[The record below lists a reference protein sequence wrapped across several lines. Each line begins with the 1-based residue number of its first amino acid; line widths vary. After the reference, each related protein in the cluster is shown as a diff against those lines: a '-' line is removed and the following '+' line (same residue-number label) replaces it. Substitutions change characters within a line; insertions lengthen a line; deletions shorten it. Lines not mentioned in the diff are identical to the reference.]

1 LLQHKFII
9 FALKFGYMKF
19 KLTKEFRVGIIF
31 VVATAILIWGLM
43 YLKGMELFK
52 HKMIVYA
59 VYERVNGLVPGN
71 NVEISGM
78 KVGQVKALYFS
89 NKQRGK
95 IVAELYIAEQYPIPV
110 NSIAR
115 INNSDNL
122 IGGRYVEI
130 ALGDS
135 KNIVKDKD
143 TLQSLIEASI
153 GEELNQQL
161 VPLKNKAERVLGS
174 IDTVASLIQE
184 VLNKNTR
191 DNLEASIKHIKDVL
205 NNLSHTT
212 YYLDTLMGSQRNHLA
227 NIIGNIE
234 SISLNLKNNSQKIN
248 NILTNFSEL
257 SDSIAKAKIPTTIAQ
272 VNKAIQDIDIAV
284 NKINNGKGSLGLLLN
299 DDKLYKEAEKAAR
312 DLNLLLEDIKAN
324 PKRYL
329 KVSVL

>member
-1 LLQHKFII
+1 
-9 FALKFGYMKF
+9 
-19 KLTKEFRVGIIF
+19 
-31 VVATAILIWGLM
+31 M

-59 VYERVNGLVPGN
+59 VYDRVNGLVPGN

-95 IVAELYIAEQYPIPV
+95 IVAELYISENYPIPV

-143 TLQSLIEASI
+143 TLRSLIEASI

-212 YYLDTLMGSQRNHLA
+212 YYLDTLMGSQRSHLA

-234 SISLNLKNNSQKIN
+234 SISLNLKNNSQNIN

-257 SDSIAKAKIPTTIAQ
+257 SDSIAKAKIPATIAQ
-272 VNKAIQDIDIAV
+272 VNKAIQDIDIVV
-284 NKINNGKGSLGLLLN
+284 NKINDGKGSLGLLLN